1 MVPGQRG
8 ALPHAA
14 RVLEHGAPPRHA
26 GINRVRGSGD
36 SLRELSSIA
45 RESAAAVRQI
55 AAAVSQ
61 QDAGIDQLFSTVRE
75 LSGRMSE
82 IEKVLETPEESVS
95 ALNEVS
101 QRIAGIVRGYRV

>member
-1 MVPGQRG
+1 M
-8 ALPHAA
+8 
-14 RVLEHGAPPRHA
+14 
-26 GINRVRGSGD
+26 
-36 SLRELSSIA
+36 
-45 RESAAAVRQI
+45 
-55 AAAVSQ
+55 SQ

-82 IEKVLETPEESVS
+82 IEKVLETSEESVS